1 MIKKAHDE
9 GKQVSIHTNG
19 ETAIDQVLNIYK
31 TLLEPGDDSRHC
43 IEHASFITEDQLKV
57 CGELG
62 VLPSLFVYQNIRLDR
77 KEPIDGVPCLQQS
90 ST

>member
-43 IEHASFITEDQLKV
+43 IEHASFITEDQFKV